1 MGNKKPKNLPNFN
14 PFAIEKKNLQQIQ
27 EIAFYNVF
35 DAFEINEALKIL
47 QITRQKIETSIIR
60 PAAKKIEPYKKKFTK
75 FKDYFSQQTGKVKS
89 KIILKMLFITK
100 ELINSKGANFRFY
113 SQDYYLKN
121 SFRQ

>member
-89 KIILKMLFITK
+89 KRNYSIIYCIF
-100 ELINSKGANFRFY
+100 A
-113 SQDYYLKN
+113 
-121 SFRQ
+121 

>member
-1 MGNKKPKNLPNFN
+1 MDSKRDVLLFKKDWFILKKTSLSSVKMGNKKPKNLPNFN

-75 FKDYFSQQTGKVKS
+75 FKDYAV
-89 KIILKMLFITK
+89 
-100 ELINSKGANFRFY
+100 
-113 SQDYYLKN
+113 
-121 SFRQ
+121 